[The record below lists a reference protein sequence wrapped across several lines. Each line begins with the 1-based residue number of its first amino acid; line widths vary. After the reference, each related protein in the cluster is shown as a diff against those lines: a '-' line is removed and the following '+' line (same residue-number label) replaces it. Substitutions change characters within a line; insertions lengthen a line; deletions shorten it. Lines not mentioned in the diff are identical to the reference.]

1 MRKCLFVTLRN
12 ITGYSGGMQCSERNL
27 NSVSDI
33 LGKDNVY
40 LYPISRRHHRI
51 KVIALFYKVWD
62 IVNGHIFGVSST
74 HLREITHII
83 KHENITDVFLDG
95 SIFGIIAKRIKEVNN
110 KIRITVFFHN
120 VEYHQVKNNISING
134 FSILSIPILH
144 NIKKN
149 EKLSCRFS
157 DKLIALNNRD
167 AELIRSTYGK
177 TVENTIPIS
186 FKDINLLHKNFS
198 ENISVINKPYNA
210 LFIGSYFL
218 PNIEG
223 LVWFSKKVLP
233 FVNITLTIIGNGMQ
247 NIISELA
254 LELIKS
260 GKITVLGSIDN
271 LAGYYEKADLII
283 MPLLSGGGMKV
294 KTAEAL
300 MYGKLIIGTP
310 EAFCGYDDNS
320 GIVCRNE
327 KEFITTLNDLEIKN
341 KFHQASRDLFLKKYS
356 YPITLMQFK
365 KIFQ

>member
-1 MRKCLFVTLRN
+1 M
-12 ITGYSGGMQCSERNL
+12 
-27 NSVSDI
+27 
-33 LGKDNVY
+33 
-40 LYPISRRHHRI
+40 
-51 KVIALFYKVWD
+51 
-62 IVNGHIFGVSST
+62 
-74 HLREITHII
+74 REITHII

-95 SIFGIIAKRIKEVNN
+95 SIFGIIAKRIKETNN

-120 VEYHQVKNNISING
+120 VEYHQVKNNIRING

-167 AELIRSTYGK
+167 AELIRFDYDK
-177 TVENTIPIS
+177 TVEKIIPIS
-186 FKDINLLHKNFS
+186 FKDINLPPK
-198 ENISVINKPYNA
+198 NISVINKPYNA
-210 LFIGSYFL
+210 FFIGSYFL

-223 LVWFSKKVLP
+223 LVWFSKRVLP

-247 NIISELA
+247 NIISELDS
-254 LELIKS
+254 ELIKS
-260 GKITVLGSIDN
+260 GKIIVLGSVDN
-271 LAGYYEKADLII
+271 LSEYYEKADLII

-327 KEFITTLNDLEIKN
+327 KEFITTLNNLEIKT

-365 KIFQ
+365 ETFQ